1 MHRAYAI
8 YKKTTTNWP
17 APYTATNPAAP
28 AYTITLKQLAMEQQS
43 NRPHRPP
50 KKEKPKHEKG
60 KNPKAFAPQS
70 GRKAEKQARRNVEKD
85 QSKLH
90 VPLPDRTFGV
100 RPTSKQEPSQGSSK
114 DSANQDTGP
123 PPVIVAVM
131 GPPGVGKTTLIR
143 SLVRR
148 YTKNT
153 LPEIKGPV
161 TVVAGKARRLTFVE
175 CPNDLGAMVDLAKV
189 ADLVLLMIDG
199 SFGFEMETFE
209 ALSALSSHGLPK
221 LMAVLTHLDLIK
233 TPAALKDQKKRLKHR
248 FWTEVYDGAKMF
260 YLSGVRNGRYPD
272 REIINL
278 TRFISV
284 VKFRPLIFR
293 NSHPYM
299 LADRFEDL
307 TPRETVRLTPSCD
320 RTVAVWGY
328 LRGIPLRP
336 PSDDVTPKVHVP
348 GSGVDSFFITKMTG
362 LDDPCPLPTAESEK
376 RRKIAEK
383 HKLVHA
389 PMSGGAGG
397 AVVFDGDTVW
407 VNTSNHFA
415 KKKDGSDDS
424 EYSDEESEDEDMA
437 GEGVKMVVDLQKVK
451 SSLGDNVKS
460 SKIRLLDDSK
470 KPLNSLGSSEE
481 DFSDANDSS
490 DHNPNASDSEDQN
503 DSDPEGPEDDEHDTG
518 AVAES
523 SRSNQAVRRRA
534 SGWKS
539 TRTEEEDIQYADSDS
554 DLGLGSEGSVS
565 GSEHESDVN
574 LSDEERFEDDYEEDE
589 DEGEVQ
595 EAPKWKQNLPQTAA
609 RLAASRQSRCD
620 PMKLIYDNRLE
631 PAEVCSRL
639 RGEAPSHLPQAKDV
653 GDNELFELASRPNGP
668 EGDNRRGD
676 LCNFYRPTQ
685 SHELEVWSDENFL
698 RSIRHLFITGDLE
711 NKDAEVAD
719 NYESEGGDF
728 EDLETGEKVVGSAPS
743 QAVVASND
751 PKTDLLT
758 KKEAL
763 KRQFDREYDGSSDE
777 EGQKD
782 FYTEQKEEIARRME
796 LTIKEFEDDD
806 PQTRIAVE
814 GYRPGAYVRIEITGV
829 PPELVNNFDP
839 TFPFLL
845 GGLLPGEDSL
855 GFVQVRLKKHRW
867 YPKVLKTNDP
877 LILSVGWRRFQTVP
891 IYSLDDGTR
900 NRMLKYTPE
909 HTHCLATFYGP
920 VSNPNTGL
928 CAFSRMGSGSTNFRI
943 SATGVV
949 LDVDGSSRIVKKLK
963 LTGVPYK
970 IFKNTAFVKGMF
982 TSSLEVAKFE
992 GAQIR
997 TVSGIRGQ
1005 VKKALAKPEGTYRA
1019 TFEDKVLM
1027 SDIIFLRAW
1036 YNVKPRMFYTPVAS
1050 LVLPNKTRWQ
1060 GMRLTGEVR
1069 RDQQLKTPVDVNSQY
1084 RPIVRETRRFNPLK
1098 IPKKLQSSLPFATKP
1113 KYQKPQTKPTYLQQ
1127 RTVLLQPEE
1136 RKTLGVLQQ
1145 AQAVTKARI
1154 QKRKETK
1161 AQKNADRIKKIERS
1175 HEAGGRSEREKETR
1189 KEFFR
1194 QDSKRKQSDTGSSN
1208 GKFRS
1213 KSKKQKTS

>member
-1 MHRAYAI
+1 
-8 YKKTTTNWP
+8 
-17 APYTATNPAAP
+17 
-28 AYTITLKQLAMEQQS
+28 MEQQT

-50 KKEKPKHEKG
+50 KKEKTKHEKG

-85 QSKLH
+85 QAKLH

-100 RPTSKQEPSQGSSK
+100 RPTAKQEPSQGSSK
-114 DSANQDTGP
+114 DSANQDNGP

-161 TVVAGKARRLTFVE
+161 TVVAGKARRLSFVE

-336 PSDDVTPKVHVP
+336 PSDHVTPKVHVP
-348 GSGVDSFFITKMTG
+348 GSGVDSFCITKMTG

-407 VNTSNHFA
+407 VNTTNHFSSN
-415 KKKDGSDDS
+415 KQKSEDS
-424 EYSDEESEDEDMA
+424 EFSDEESEDEDLA
-437 GEGVKMVVDLQKVK
+437 GDGIKMVVDLQQVK

-470 KPLNSLGSSEE
+470 KPLKTLGSIE
-481 DFSDANDSS
+481 DCSDAADSCDSS
-490 DHNPNASDSEDQN
+490 SHASDGD
-503 DSDPEGPEDDEHDTG
+503 DSDFEGLDDDDLDAHP
-518 AVAES
+518 VAES
-523 SRSNQAVRRRA
+523 SRSNQEVRRRA
-534 SGWKS
+534 GSWK
-539 TRTEEEDIQYADSDS
+539 TTQTGEQDVAYADSDS
-554 DLGLGSEGSVS
+554 DLGLGSEGSIS
-565 GSEHESDVN
+565 GSEHESDVD
-574 LSDEERFEDDYEEDE
+574 LSDEERFEDDYEEE
-589 DEGEVQ
+589 DDDGEDQ
-595 EAPKWKQNLPQTAA
+595 EAPKWKQNLAQTAT
-609 RLAASRQSRCD
+609 RLAASKHSRCD

-639 RGEAPSHLPQAKDV
+639 RGEAPRDLPKVD
-653 GDNELFELASRPNGP
+653 DSDENELFELASRPSGA
-668 EGDNRRGD
+668 EDGSRRAD
-676 LCNFYRPTQ
+676 LYQFYRPTE
-685 SHELEVWSDENFL
+685 SNELEVWSEEKCL
-698 RSIRHLFITGDLE
+698 QSIRHLFITGDIE
-711 NKDAEVAD
+711 NKDAEVAYQ
-719 NYESEGGDF
+719 YESEGGDF
-728 EDLETGEKVVGSAPS
+728 EDLETGEKVTGSTPS
-743 QAVVASND
+743 QAAPASKD
-751 PKTDLLT
+751 IKTELLA

-777 EGQKD
+777 EGKKD

-796 LTIKEFEDDD
+796 QTMKEFEDDD

-920 VSNPNTGL
+920 VSSPNTGL

-982 TSSLEVAKFE
+982 TSALEVTKFE

-1005 VKKALAKPEGTYRA
+1005 VKKALPKPEGTYRA

-1050 LVLPNKTRWQ
+1050 LLLPNKTRWQ

-1084 RPIVRETRRFNPLK
+1084 RPIVREARRFNPLK
-1098 IPKKLQSSLPFATKP
+1098 IPKKLQSSLPFASKP
-1113 KYQKPQTKPTYLQQ
+1113 KYQKPQSKPTYLQQ

-1136 RKTLGVLQQ
+1136 RKTLGALQQ
-1145 AQAVTKARI
+1145 AQAVTKVRI
-1154 QKRKETK
+1154 EKRKETK
-1161 AQKNADRIKKIERS
+1161 AKKNAERIKKIERS

-1194 QDSKRKQSDTGSSN
+1194 QDSKRKQSDNSGSQGGS
-1208 GKFRS
+1208 GKHRS
-1213 KSKKQKTS
+1213 KSKRQKTS

>member
-1 MHRAYAI
+1 
-8 YKKTTTNWP
+8 
-17 APYTATNPAAP
+17 
-28 AYTITLKQLAMEQQS
+28 MEQQT
-43 NRPHRPP
+43 NRPHRAP
-50 KKEKPKHEKG
+50 KKEKTKHEKG

-70 GRKAEKQARRNVEKD
+70 GRKAEKLARRNVEKD
-85 QSKLH
+85 QAKLH

-161 TVVAGKARRLTFVE
+161 TVVAGKARRLSFVE

-307 TPRETVRLTPSCD
+307 TPPETVRLTPSCD

-336 PSDDVTPKVHVP
+336 PSDHVTPKVHVP
-348 GSGVDSFFITKMTG
+348 GSGVDSFFITKMMG

-397 AVVFDGDTVW
+397 AVVFDGETVW
-407 VNTSNHFA
+407 VNTTNHFSSN
-415 KKKDGSDDS
+415 KHKSDNS
-424 EYSDEESEDEDMA
+424 EFSDEESEDGEDLA
-437 GEGVKMVVDLQKVK
+437 GEGIKMVVDLQKVK
-451 SSLGDNVKS
+451 ASLGENVKS
-460 SKIRLLDDSK
+460 SKIQLLNDSK
-470 KPLNSLGSSEE
+470 RPLKASGSAEDSNQVEE
-481 DFSDANDSS
+481 FSDAAGSS
-490 DHNPNASDSEDQN
+490 DPSSNASDSDDTDFEDL
-503 DSDPEGPEDDEHDTG
+503 DDDDNRD
-518 AVAES
+518 ACPIAES
-523 SRSNQAVRRRA
+523 SRSNQEVRRRA
-534 SGWKS
+534 GSWKAAQ
-539 TRTEEEDIQYADSDS
+539 TGEDDVAYADSDS
-554 DLGLGSEGSVS
+554 DLGLGSDGEVS
-565 GSEHESDVN
+565 GSEHESDVD
-574 LSDEERFEDDYEEDE
+574 LSDEERFEDDYEEDNDDGE
-589 DEGEVQ
+589 DQ
-595 EAPKWKQNLPQTAA
+595 EAPKWKENLPQTAA

-639 RGEAPSHLPQAKDV
+639 RGETPRNLPLAKNP
-653 GDNELFELASRPNGP
+653 GDNELFELASRHTGAEENS
-668 EGDNRRGD
+668 RRGD
-676 LCNFYRPTQ
+676 LYRFYRPTE
-685 SHELEVWSDENFL
+685 SGELEVWSDEKYL
-698 RSIRHLFITGDLE
+698 QSIRHLFITGDLE
-711 NKDAEVAD
+711 NKDAEAAD
-719 NYESEGGDF
+719 HYESEGGDF
-728 EDLETGEKVVGSAPS
+728 EDLETGEKVVGSTPS
-743 QAVVASND
+743 QVVTAPKD
-751 PKTDLLT
+751 AKTDLLA

-763 KRQFDREYDGSSDE
+763 KRQFDRDYDGSSDE

-796 LTIKEFEDDD
+796 QTIKEFEDDD

-920 VSNPNTGL
+920 VSSPNTGL

-970 IFKNTAFVKGMF
+970 IYKNTAFVKGMF
-982 TSSLEVAKFE
+982 TSALEVAKFE

-1005 VKKALAKPEGTYRA
+1005 VKKALPKPEGTYRA
-1019 TFEDKVLM
+1019 TLEDKVLL

-1050 LVLPNKTRWQ
+1050 LLLPNKTRWQ

-1069 RDQQLKTPVDVNSQY
+1069 RDEQLKTPLDVNSQY

-1098 IPKKLQSSLPFATKP
+1098 IPRKLQSSLPFASKPKHTKP
-1113 KYQKPQTKPTYLQQ
+1113 QSKPTYLQQ

-1136 RKTLGVLQQ
+1136 RKTLGALQQ
-1145 AQAVTKARI
+1145 AQAVTKDRI

-1161 AQKNADRIKKIERS
+1161 AKKNAERIKKIERS

-1194 QDSKRKQSDTGSSN
+1194 QDSKRKQSDSGQGGG
-1208 GKFRS
+1208 GKHRS
-1213 KSKKQKTS
+1213 KSKRQKTS

>member
-1 MHRAYAI
+1 
-8 YKKTTTNWP
+8 
-17 APYTATNPAAP
+17 
-28 AYTITLKQLAMEQQS
+28 MEQQS
-43 NRPHRPP
+43 NRPHRAP
-50 KKEKPKHEKG
+50 KKEKAKHEKG

-70 GRKAEKQARRNVEKD
+70 GRKAEKQARRNIEKD
-85 QSKLH
+85 QAKLH

-100 RPTSKQEPSQGSSK
+100 RPTNEQEPSQGSSK
-114 DSANQDTGP
+114 ANQDNGP

-161 TVVAGKARRLTFVE
+161 TVVAGKARRLSFVE
-175 CPNDLGAMVDLAKV
+175 CPNDLGAMIDLAKV

-320 RTVAVWGY
+320 RTIAVWGY

-336 PSDDVTPKVHVP
+336 PSDDTTPKVHVP
-348 GSGVDSFFITKMTG
+348 GSGIDSFFITKMSG

-397 AVVFDGDTVW
+397 AVVFDGETVW
-407 VNTSNHFA
+407 VNTTNHFSSN
-415 KKKDGSDDS
+415 KQNS
-424 EYSDEESEDEDMA
+424 ENSGHSDEESDDGDLA
-437 GEGVKMVVDLQKVK
+437 GEGIKMVVDLQKVK

-470 KPLNSLGSSEE
+470 KPLNTFGSSQ
-481 DFSDANDSS
+481 DSS
-490 DHNPNASDSEDQN
+490 ESEHFPNASDLSDSSSNMSDSENGSHAHFDQ
-503 DSDPEGPEDDEHDTG
+503 SDCDDRDPS

-523 SRSNQAVRRRA
+523 SRSNKEGRRRA
-534 SGWKS
+534 GGWK
-539 TRTEEEDIQYADSDS
+539 TTKTGKEDVVYADSDS
-554 DLGLGSEGSVS
+554 DIGFGSEGSVY
-565 GSEHESDVN
+565 GSEHESDVDV
-574 LSDEERFEDDYEEDE
+574 SDEEWIEDEYSDEDDDG
-589 DEGEVQ
+589 DIQ
-595 EAPKWKQNLPQTAA
+595 ATPKWKENLPQAAA
-609 RLAASRQSRCD
+609 RLAASKRSLCD

-639 RGEAPSHLPQAKDV
+639 RGEAPADLPNANGS
-653 GDNELFELASRPNGP
+653 GDNELFELASRPIGAK
-668 EGDNRRGD
+668 DNSRQHH
-676 LCNFYRPTQ
+676 LCHFYRPTEA
-685 SHELEVWSDENFL
+685 HELEVWSDETFL
-698 RSIRHLFITGDLE
+698 QSIRHLFITGDRE
-711 NKDAEVAD
+711 NDDTEVAEH
-719 NYESEGGDF
+719 YESEGGDF
-728 EDLETGEKVVGSAPS
+728 EDLETGERVVGSTSSHA
-743 QAVVASND
+743 AVASAD
-751 PKTDLLT
+751 KTKTDILA

-777 EGQKD
+777 EGKKD

-796 LTIKEFEDDD
+796 QTIKEFENDD

-814 GYRPGAYVRIEITGV
+814 GYRPGAYVRIEIAGV

-839 TFPFLL
+839 AFPFLL

-1005 VKKALAKPEGTYRA
+1005 VKKALARPEGTFRA

-1050 LVLPNKTRWQ
+1050 LLLPNKTRWQ

-1069 RDQQLKTPVDVNSQY
+1069 REQQLKTPVDVNSQY
-1084 RPIVRETRRFNPLK
+1084 RPVVRETRRFNPLK
-1098 IPKKLQSSLPFATKP
+1098 IPKKLQSSLPFASKP
-1113 KYQKPQTKPTYLQQ
+1113 KYQKPQSKQTYLQR

-1136 RKTLGVLQQ
+1136 RKSLGALQQ

-1154 QKRKETK
+1154 EKRKETK
-1161 AQKNADRIKKIERS
+1161 AKKNAERIKKIERS
-1175 HEAGGRSEREKETR
+1175 HEAGGRSQREKETR

-1194 QDSKRKQSDTGSSN
+1194 QDSKRKQSDGGGDQGDG
-1208 GKFRS
+1208 GKHPS
-1213 KSKKQKTS
+1213 KSKRQKTG